1 MVSVI
6 TSNFPNDSSIIA
18 GVFNIGSPK
27 RLILF
32 HFRYIKTTLKFCQ
45 KDEKLLAYYR
55 KRQQKLSLSK
65 LNYTYRLN
73 PVDVSIV
80 LGHFR
85 QKWNFAVFWKK
96 SQSSTDPKKKLM
108 LGSWCSHKGSIP
120 FPKIRQLSNI
130 LWNYSFFFVINQ
142 YDRPESRKD
151 FFFMCISSTF
161 THLKKKPQSPCR
173 YIFVYLRSQP
183 RRTCSKK
190 LLKLAKLHA
199 Y

>member
-73 PVDVSIV
+73 PVNVCIV

-85 QKWNFAVFWKK
+85 QKWNFVVFWKK

-108 LGSWCSHKGSIP
+108 LGSWCSHKRSIP
-120 FPKIRQLSNI
+120 SLKFG
-130 LWNYSFFFVINQ
+130 NY
-142 YDRPESRKD
+142 P
-151 FFFMCISSTF
+151 
-161 THLKKKPQSPCR
+161 
-173 YIFVYLRSQP
+173 IFYEITVFSL
-183 RRTCSKK
+183 
-190 LLKLAKLHA
+190 
-199 Y
+199 